1 MGAYRQML
9 PFPKKMSYGVARL
22 GSSFLLGFVDYAGFA
37 IYYVI
42 FQLNPLL
49 TGLAVAIG
57 YVVIGFTHWL
67 TGFFSDKTKTRFGRR
82 KPYVIIGAP
91 GLAITAFLIF
101 IPQTL
106 IPTPPV
112 PRLDLTYQTLMFAYY
127 VVFVSL
133 FKFFYAFL
141 LTAFQAWLPE
151 ISEPEERSTISAI
164 QNTASQI
171 GTAAGVVLGFV
182 SALLFA
188 GGGLTSLG
196 VIVLAAAC
204 LLEFLLFLPSI
215 AFIRERPG
223 IVIPK
228 RSLFSE
234 TATIL
239 RNRNY
244 VGWFMAIGFWSIT
257 LSAVTSAMVQ
267 LVQYGLH
274 LPTTQLVI
282 AALALFMSIFV
293 MLYIWARIG
302 NRFGHTRTLQA
313 ALILLACVL
322 PFTVVL
328 PPNFLLVVIFAIPIG
343 SSIACM
349 YLMRYVGTADI
360 ARADELLSGES
371 RAGIYEGFYGVPLN
385 IFQAI
390 GAQMLGIILL
400 YGEVSPPLSYPNYGI
415 FWWGPI
421 FAPYLLIA
429 VVILSMITIDFD
441 FQALKKRKKT

>member
-1 MGAYRQML
+1 MGAYREML
-9 PFPKKMSYGVARL
+9 SFPKRLSYSVGRL

-42 FQLNPLL
+42 FQLNPFL

-91 GLAITAFLIF
+91 GLAIAAFLIF
-101 IPQTL
+101 IPQMFIPAVPNPRADL
-106 IPTPPV
+106 I
-112 PRLDLTYQTLMFAYY
+112 YQNLMFAYY

-151 ISEPEERSTISAI
+151 ISEPEERSTISAM
-164 QNTASQI
+164 QNTASQV

-188 GGGLTSLG
+188 GGALTSLG
-196 VIVLAAAC
+196 FIALAAAC
-204 LLEFLLFLPSI
+204 LLEFLLFLPTI
-215 AFIRERPG
+215 AFIRERPD

-267 LVQYGLH
+267 LVQYGLR
-274 LPTTQLVI
+274 LPTTQLIV

-293 MLYIWARIG
+293 MLYVWGRIG
-302 NRFGHTRTLQA
+302 KRLGHKRTLQI
-313 ALILLACVL
+313 ALLLLAAVL

-328 PPNFLLVVIFAIPIG
+328 PPSFPLVVLFAIPIG
-343 SSIACM
+343 SAIACM

-360 ARADELLSGES
+360 ARADELVSGES

-385 IFQAI
+385 LFQAV
-390 GAQMLGIILL
+390 GVQLLGIILL
-400 YGEVSPPLSYPNYGI
+400 LGEVYPPLSYPNYGI

-421 FAPYLLIA
+421 FAPYLVISALI
-429 VVILSMITIDFD
+429 LGSITIDFD
-441 FQALKKRKKT
+441 FQALKKHK

>member
-1 MGAYRQML
+1 ML
-9 PFPKKMSYGVARL
+9 SFPKRVSYGVARL
-22 GSSFLLGFVDYAGFA
+22 GSSFLLSFVDYAGFA

-49 TGLAVAIG
+49 TGLAIAIG

-67 TGFFSDKTKTRFGRR
+67 TGFASDKTKTRFGRR
-82 KPYVIIGAP
+82 KPYAIIGAP

-101 IPQTL
+101 IPQTF
-106 IPTPPV
+106 IPASPN
-112 PRLDLTYQTLMFAYY
+112 PRADLAYQNLMFTYY

-141 LTAFQAWLPE
+141 LTAYQAWLPE
-151 ISEPEERSTISAI
+151 ISEPEERPTISAI

-188 GGGLTSLG
+188 GGALTSLG
-196 VIVLAAAC
+196 LIMLAAAC
-204 LLEFLLFLPSI
+204 LLEFLLFLPTI
-215 AFIRERPG
+215 AFIHERPD

-228 RSLFSE
+228 RSLFRE

-239 RNRNY
+239 RNPNY
-244 VGWFMAIGFWSIT
+244 VGWFMTIGFWSIS

-267 LVQYGLH
+267 MVQYGLG
-274 LPTTQLVI
+274 LPTTQLII

-293 MLYIWARIG
+293 MLYVWGRIG
-302 NRFGHTRTLQA
+302 KRLGHKRTLQI
-313 ALILLACVL
+313 ALLLLACVL

-328 PPNFLLVVIFAIPIG
+328 PPSFPLVILLAIPIG
-343 SSIACM
+343 AAIACM

-371 RAGIYEGFYGVPLN
+371 RAGMYEGFYGVPLN
-385 IFQAI
+385 LFQAI
-390 GAQMLGIILL
+390 GVQFLGIILL
-400 YGEVSPPLSYPNYGI
+400 VGEVYPPQSYPNIGI
-415 FWWGPI
+415 FWWGPL
-421 FAPYLLIA
+421 FAPYLVVAALI
-429 VVILSMITIDFD
+429 LGMITIDFD
-441 FQALKKRKKT
+441 FKALKKRRKT

>member
-1 MGAYRQML
+1 MSAYRDML
-9 PFPKKMSYGVARL
+9 SFPKRISYGIGRL

-42 FQLNPLL
+42 FQLNPAL

-67 TGFFSDKTKTRFGRR
+67 TGFFSDKTKTRLGRR
-82 KPYVIIGAP
+82 KPYVIVGAP
-91 GLAITAFLIF
+91 GLAIAAFMIF
-101 IPQTL
+101 IPQVF
-106 IPTPPV
+106 IPASPN
-112 PRLDLTYQTLMFAYY
+112 PRADLPYQTVMFTYY

-151 ISEPEERSTISAI
+151 ISEPEERSTISAM

-171 GTAAGVVLGFV
+171 GTAGGVVLGFV

-188 GGGLTSLG
+188 GGALTSLG
-196 VIVLAAAC
+196 FIALAAAC

-215 AFIRERPG
+215 AFIRERAD

-228 RSLFSE
+228 RSLFGE

-257 LSAVTSAMVQ
+257 LSAVTNAMVQ
-267 LVQYGLH
+267 LVQYGLR
-274 LPTTQLVI
+274 LPTIQLII
-282 AALALFMSIFV
+282 AALGLFMSIFV
-293 MLYIWARIG
+293 WLYVWGFIG
-302 NRFGHTRTLQA
+302 KRLGHKRTLQIG
-313 ALILLACVL
+313 LLLLAAVL

-328 PPNFLLVVIFAIPIG
+328 PPSFPLVILFALPIG
-343 SSIACM
+343 AAIACM
-349 YLMRYVGTADI
+349 YVMRYVGTADI
-360 ARADELLSGES
+360 ARADELVTGES

-390 GAQMLGIILL
+390 GVQLLGVILL
-400 YGEVSPPLSYPNYGI
+400 FGEVYPPMSYPNYGI

-421 FAPYLLIA
+421 FAPYLVISA
-429 VVILSMITIDFD
+429 IILSWITIDFD
-441 FQALKKRKKT
+441 FKALEKRKKT